1 MKPDFQDYAKQIL
14 FNAKALSETLQD
26 LGFILQGNGTDN
38 HMILIDTKTSFDING
53 KFYEIALDQVGLTLN
68 ANTLKNDKS
77 GAFRPSGVRL
87 GTPAI
92 TTRGLKEPEM
102 KQIAIWLEKV
112 AKICQKAENPENLT
126 NFTSE
131 LEQIHTEV
139 KTLSLKFPLPSKS
152 ML

>member
-1 MKPDFQDYAKQIL
+1 
-14 FNAKALSETLQD
+14 
-26 LGFILQGNGTDN
+26 
-38 HMILIDTKTSFDING
+38 
-53 KFYEIALDQVGLTLN
+53 
-68 ANTLKNDKS
+68 
-77 GAFRPSGVRL
+77 
-87 GTPAI
+87 
-92 TTRGLKEPEM
+92 M